1 MMFNRRKQGLLSKVV
16 PMLAL
21 AGIAQSLLQRRG
33 RRTGTFSKLLGTAGL
48 AAIAMQKAASPKQR
62 RWY

>member
-1 MMFNRRKQGLLSKVV
+1 MLNRRKPGLLSKIV
-16 PMLAL
+16 PLLAI
-21 AGIAQSLLQRRG
+21 AGVAQSLMGRRG

-48 AAIAMQKAASPKQR
+48 AAIAMQKAASPKPR